1 MFARPMNV
9 VFSPIEISIL
19 ALLVIL
25 FAYIAQDGE
34 SNWLEG
40 AQLLVLYAMAAVVFF
55 VFVLPTS
62 VFGG

>member
-55 VFVLPTS
+55 VLPTS
-62 VFGG
+62 AFGG